1 MLIAILQLL
10 LLPFAGYALFRI
22 WRRVSST
29 GKGVALVVTG
39 GFLIRAFLGQL
50 LFWLSYL
57 PVRFPPG
64 AEDDN
69 GMWFYAWDGRAYFLA
84 ASDASHQG
92 WSAILHYPSD
102 AAAAFYVKILAT
114 FVALFGS
121 VATVGLLLNLFAYL
135 GTCAAMLSLFP
146 RDSRTTTFAL
156 AALSFYPSVILWS
169 LQPLKDVFFLALVA
183 AFVALAFAWQQLWK
197 QTGDRYRLLR
207 GLAIFAG
214 VVVLLYGIAG
224 IRWYFAAVFLASAIP
239 FLLFATVRARSWMAA
254 LASVALFAGS
264 VWAFYAGGGA
274 YIPDFLLA
282 LVKSKKPA
290 MAAKALPRTLI
301 AGAVDIRSGFRN
313 SHGNTDIVEPPKPVE
328 KKPVEAKP
336 VQPKPAATVAAKPRK
351 QKPAPKPVIA
361 TTTEPMVAVADTA
374 PTTTQPPAVETAATA
389 TTAVAETATTAPEP
403 VAVATT
409 TTTEPLQTATI
420 AEPASPVQ
428 EPPVQIAE
436 AAPPKPAPVKKPKKR
451 APAVAAVPP
460 QTATTAPAPEPV
472 AQTATTTPAPAP
484 TPAPVTTSA
493 QAGDGGALSAGEKGG
508 SLALPLKQT
517 LVGMSAMILPRFV
530 GEGLGLYR
538 IGSNSRMFLFAE
550 LDTLYFDAV
559 LAFALI
565 ALFRSLRRGGWRSP
579 ALLLVVIATGAIAGM
594 LAYTITNFGTLFRH
608 RGMVFIGL
616 VMIPLIVAGE
626 IARRNSAPADGA
638 AESAD

>member
-1 MLIAILQLL
+1 MLVAILQLL

-29 GKGVALVVTG
+29 GKGVALVVTA
-39 GFLIRAFLGQL
+39 GFLIRAVLGQL

-64 AEDDN
+64 TEDDN

-102 AAAAFYVKILAT
+102 AAAAFYVKILAS

-135 GTCAAMLSLFP
+135 GTCAAMVSLFP
-146 RDSRTTTFAL
+146 RDSRTTTIAL

-197 QTGDRYRLLR
+197 QTDGRYRWLR
-207 GLAIFAG
+207 GIAIFAG
-214 VVVLLYGIAG
+214 VVVLIYGIAG

-239 FLLFATVRARSWMAA
+239 FLLFAVIRARSWVAA
-254 LASVALFAGS
+254 LASVALFAAN

-274 YIPDFLLA
+274 YIPEFLLA
-282 LVKSKKPA
+282 LVKSNKPA
-290 MAAKALPRTLI
+290 AAAKDLPRTLI

-313 SHGNTDIVEPPKPVE
+313 SHGNTDIVDAPKPL
-328 KKPVEAKP
+328 KPKP
-336 VQPKPAATVAAKPRK
+336 AVPKPAAAPVATKRRTP
-351 QKPAPKPVIA
+351 KPA
-361 TTTEPMVAVADTA
+361 VAKT
-374 PTTTQPPAVETAATA
+374 
-389 TTAVAETATTAPEP
+389 
-403 VAVATT
+403 AVATT
-409 TTTEPLQTATI
+409 TTQPVIAATDAPPTATHVAVVETAGTPTIAETATAAHEHVVATTTTAHPAPVVHTGTI
-420 AEPASPVQ
+420 AEPA
-428 EPPVQIAE
+428 PPVQTAE
-436 AAPPKPAPVKKPKKR
+436 ATPPKPAPVKKTKP
-451 APAVAAVPP
+451 APVVAAVPP

-472 AQTATTTPAPAP
+472 ASTPAPAP
-484 TPAPVTTSA
+484 ATTSA
-493 QAGDGGALSAGEKGG
+493 QSGTGGALSAGEKGG

-626 IARRNSAPADGA
+626 IARRNAVPADKA
-638 AESAD
+638 AESGD